1 MTMTRDLAATRAW
14 LPSPQ
19 RTARRWLGAGLAACM
34 IGWGTN
40 QFTPM
45 LLLYRARLGLS
56 APVVEA
62 MFALY
67 AIGLVPGLLAGGAL
81 SDRVGR
87 RPVILFALV
96 TSMIGSGVL
105 IAGTHGAGWLFAGRL
120 IVGLGSGSAFSAGA
134 AWIKEL
140 SAPPYDDPPPGAAA
154 RRASGSMTLGFA
166 LGPLVAGALAQ
177 WAPLPAVLPYLP
189 QLAGAG
195 YALALAA
202 RTPETVRAT
211 ETARARAAGQGER
224 VHGQWVNALRRQG
237 TFHPRFLHVVLP
249 AAPWVFISCAV
260 GFVYVPGL
268 VADRASGIPI
278 AFAAAAALAA
288 AAGGVAAQPLAR
300 RLAERDR
307 PNRPLLLVTGLALVT
322 AGLIAEAG
330 IAAASMLGALQ
341 PVFALLAS
349 AELGCG
355 YGFTLIFGLT
365 EVSRLAPPKDLAKL
379 TGIFQVACY
388 TGFAAPNIL
397 SLLQGRI
404 SPPVLLLGTA
414 ALCALTLVFTTWQ
427 ARQRACAG

>member
-1 MTMTRDLAATRAW
+1 
-14 LPSPQ
+14 
-19 RTARRWLGAGLAACM
+19 M

-67 AIGLVPGLLAGGAL
+67 AIGLVPGLLAGGSL
-81 SDRVGR
+81 SDRIGR
-87 RPVILFALV
+87 RPVVLFALI
-96 TSMIGSGVL
+96 TSMIGSCVL
-105 IAGTHGAGWLFAGRL
+105 IAGAHGAGWLFAGRL
-120 IVGLGSGSAFSAGA
+120 IVGLGSGSAFSTGT

-140 SAPPYDDPPPGAAA
+140 STPPYDDPPPGAGA

-166 LGPLVAGALAQ
+166 LGPMVAGALAQ
-177 WAPLPAVLPYLP
+177 WAPLPSVLPYLP

-195 YALALAA
+195 YALALVA
-202 RTPETVRAT
+202 RTPETVRA
-211 ETARARAAGQGER
+211 RAAGSEVGGQG
-224 VHGQWVNALRRQG
+224 LRMRG
-237 TFHPRFLHVVLP
+237 TFHPRFLRVVLP

-268 VADRASGIPI
+268 VAGHASGIPI
-278 AFAAAAALAA
+278 AFAAAAAVTA

-307 PNRPLLLVTGLALVT
+307 PNRPWLLVAGLTLVT
-322 AGLIAEAG
+322 AGLLAEAG
-330 IAAASMLGALQ
+330 IAAASSLGAWQ
-341 PVFALLAS
+341 PVLALLAS

-355 YGFTLIFGLT
+355 YGTTLIFGLT
-365 EVSRLAPPKDLAKL
+365 EVSRLARPQDLAGL

-388 TGFAAPNIL
+388 TGFAAPNVL
-397 SLLQGRI
+397 SLLQGTY
-404 SPPVLLLGTA
+404 SPPVLLLGA
-414 ALCALTLVFTTWQ
+414 ASLAALTLAFTTWQ
-427 ARQRACAG
+427 AQLCACSR